1 MTPVQSRARAA
12 YGRGAETLPPGRQI
26 VLLYDAATA
35 RLTEAGSAAREGR
48 IEDRWRAVG
57 KARAIV
63 EALRSCLDFERGGT
77 VAPLLDGLYAYF
89 LRRMQDIDLRN
100 DAAACD
106 EIAARLVELRVA
118 WSTIGDGT
126 STASPV
132 AAGAVSA

>member
-1 MTPVQSRARAA
+1 MTPAQSRARAA

-35 RLTEAGSAAREGR
+35 RLAEAGSAARDGR

-57 KARAIV
+57 KARTIV
-63 EALRSCLDFERGGT
+63 EALQGCLDFERGGA

-106 EIAARLVELRVA
+106 EIAARLGELRAA
-118 WSTIGDGT
+118 WSTIGEG
-126 STASPV
+126 SAVSSI
-132 AAGAVSA
+132 AAGTVSV